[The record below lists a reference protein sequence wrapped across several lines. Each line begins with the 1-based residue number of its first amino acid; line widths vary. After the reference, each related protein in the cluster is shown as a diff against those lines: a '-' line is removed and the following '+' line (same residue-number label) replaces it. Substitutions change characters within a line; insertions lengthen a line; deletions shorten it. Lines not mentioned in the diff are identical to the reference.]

1 MAVTVSAVRVVVEEE
16 EAEDVGEQAEGA
28 DDADEL
34 WVLDGLGLDE
44 AIDGL
49 EEDGETQGDEE
60 DAVDEGTEG
69 LSALPLSPAER
80 RDNR

>member
-1 MAVTVSAVRVVVEEE
+1 M
-16 EAEDVGEQAEGA
+16 
-28 DDADEL
+28 
-34 WVLDGLGLDE
+34 LDGLGLDE

-69 LSALPLSPAER
+69 FSALPLSPPAVSL
-80 RDNR
+80 DSVVDS

>member
-1 MAVTVSAVRVVVEEE
+1 M
-16 EAEDVGEQAEGA
+16 
-28 DDADEL
+28 
-34 WVLDGLGLDE
+34 LDGLGLHE

-69 LSALPLSPAER
+69 FSALPLSPATVSCLFSCR
-80 RDNR
+80 